1 MMSCFSNDQS
11 LVLFHA
17 LGKVLYRKL
26 GPKAVSDGG
35 IEAEQL
41 VTMAHIDPGLFSL
54 CAPWRAAT
62 APSGYAAALLAIHA
76 RHRYLHENYMLF
88 CTSIDDVVA
97 AADCLCLSDHAATPT
112 SHRHGLSQQAA
123 SLAIRGVHHA
133 NKQPSAARFQP
144 LHKPAY
150 FDVLKQQAELRA
162 ALLHDGPSLPPAARQ
177 ADRRPL

>member
-1 MMSCFSNDQS
+1 MIW
-11 LVLFHA
+11 
-17 LGKVLYRKL
+17 RR
-26 GPKAVSDGG
+26 
-35 IEAEQL
+35 
-41 VTMAHIDPGLFSL
+41 
-54 CAPWRAAT
+54 WRAAT
-62 APSGYAAALLAIHA
+62 APSGYAAALLVIHA

-162 ALLHDGPSLPPAARQ
+162 ALLHDGPS
-177 ADRRPL
+177 RR

>member
-1 MMSCFSNDQS
+1 
-11 LVLFHA
+11 
-17 LGKVLYRKL
+17 
-26 GPKAVSDGG
+26 
-35 IEAEQL
+35 
-41 VTMAHIDPGLFSL
+41 
-54 CAPWRAAT
+54 
-62 APSGYAAALLAIHA
+62 
-76 RHRYLHENYMLF
+76 MLF

-133 NKQPSAARFQP
+133 NKQPSGARFQP

-162 ALLHDGPSLPPAARQ
+162 ALLHDG
-177 ADRRPL
+177 RPLPRSPRLGLWIDSSRYRHAEIRSAVGCVLGAHNRGRGGRWLRAVNAVGDGASGA